1 MKHADCSLTKGFLC
15 AQKLL
20 GTFEKRVLH
29 HANFISVGSVN
40 VHLTLKK
47 FFCVWKWIF
56 APVWNALRPFFPS
69 SNKSYYFIGI
79 KSRHKLIYMELT
91 LCKHACK
98 VDCEVGWSRTERKLC
113 FPSSLTLSSSSRHRN
128 LIWRNI
134 LEAVDQLLQG
144 MLSLLLRCDLS
155 TSTSLVCS
163 MNHLPLYLLPS
174 TKDDGDFKN
183 TIFVGFHFTLCYQM
197 LTWQTA

>member
-1 MKHADCSLTKGFLC
+1 M
-15 AQKLL
+15 QLL
-20 GTFEKRVLH
+20 YYKRTPL
-29 HANFISVGSVN
+29 NR
-40 VHLTLKK
+40 L
-47 FFCVWKWIF
+47 
-56 APVWNALRPFFPS
+56 
-69 SNKSYYFIGI
+69 
-79 KSRHKLIYMELT
+79 LT
-91 LCKHACK
+91 LCNHACK
-98 VDCEVGWSRTERKLC
+98 INCEVGWSRTERKLC
-113 FPSSLTLSSSSRHRN
+113 FPMSLTSSSPSRHRN
-128 LIWRNI
+128 LVWRNM
-134 LEAVDQLLQG
+134 LETVDQLLQG